1 MPLRF
6 RWTSKEHLPI
16 AFMLFGVCGLFQ
28 VLFIFIAQYF
38 LSVGNYIVIILIP
51 IGISI
56 VLFFGNIIIFES
68 FAQVERKKVLKSQY
82 YKKRANLSRFK
93 IILQFPI
100 ARPLIITFPTFAAL
114 FFISFSISTLIVSNT
129 ISFIVAENIA
139 ALACLL
145 IANLIEKNYAKVQR
159 Y

>member
-6 RWTSKEHLPI
+6 RWTSKEYLPI
-16 AFMLFGVCGLFQ
+16 ALMLFGVCGLFQ
-28 VLFIFIAQYF
+28 VLFVFIAQYF

-56 VLFFGNIIIFES
+56 ALFFGNIIIFES
-68 FAQVERKKVLKSQY
+68 FAQIERKKVLKNQY
-82 YKKRANLSRFK
+82 YKSRSNISKLK

-100 ARPLIITFPTFAAL
+100 IRPLTITFPTFAAL
-114 FFISFSISTLIVSNT
+114 FFISFSISTLIINNT
-129 ISFIVAENIA
+129 ISFIVAENVA
-139 ALACLL
+139 ALVCLL